1 MKKTSFWFSIY
12 IFLFHNFYVRVFW
25 DWWNVVRKL
34 IWLLTLLSWLYFDG
48 DFSVTWIIQHQ
59 HCWMYCI
66 LKCFHNVLKS
76 TPVFGLI
83 LPTFFHDLF
92 NNVWEIF
99 VNLKCESLWY
109 FCQYLN
115 CKRKKKC
122 IFLYLI
128 SWRLKKKIIF
138 ENLIEKFSYWS
149 DNSVS

>member
-1 MKKTSFWFSIY
+1 MKKKGFWFSIY

-66 LKCFHNVLKS
+66 LKCFHNFFKG

-92 NNVWEIF
+92 NNVWKIF

-115 CKRKKKC
+115 CKRKKC

-138 ENLIEKFSYWS
+138 ENQIEKFSYWS